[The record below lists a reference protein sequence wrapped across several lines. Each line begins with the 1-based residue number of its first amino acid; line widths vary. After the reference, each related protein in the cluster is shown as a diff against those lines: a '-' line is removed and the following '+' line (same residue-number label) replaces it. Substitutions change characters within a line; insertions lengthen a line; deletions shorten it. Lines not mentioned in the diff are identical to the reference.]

1 MEFRRGASA
10 LRSSLAS
17 SRAGPVGL
25 LRAVSEMVNPLVRL
39 LPVRHHGLVLFLLY
53 LLVRLP
59 RSAAHIAHV
68 AILLVV
74 VFQILLWL
82 ALLAEH
88 RILIS
93 VLFVHFQILLRLTLL
108 AEHRILISVLFV
120 HFQILLRL
128 ALLAENRIL
137 IPILEGVRPAALVL
151 PVLGLASLT
160 TLTTLAKLPIGRL
173 LIAEVAVAGPLSGEQ
188 GGQF

>member
-93 VLFVHFQILLRLTLL
+93 VLFVHFQILLRL
-108 AEHRILISVLFV
+108 
-120 HFQILLRL
+120 

>member
-1 MEFRRGASA
+1 M
-10 LRSSLAS
+10 
-17 SRAGPVGL
+17 
-25 LRAVSEMVNPLVRL
+25 
-39 LPVRHHGLVLFLLY
+39 
-53 LLVRLP
+53 
-59 RSAAHIAHV
+59 
-68 AILLVV
+68 
-74 VFQILLWL
+74 
-82 ALLAEH
+82 
-88 RILIS
+88 
-93 VLFVHFQILLRLTLL
+93 
-108 AEHRILISVLFV
+108 

-160 TLTTLAKLPIGRL
+160 TLAKLPIGRL